1 MVQRSR
7 SAEQVRSQKTYPP
20 QAAPSTACKSA
31 FAICSDVLTT
41 EAGAGRR
48 PRMVEV
54 LTARAVFFEK
64 GIIVTEFLDVFL
76 RLSRRRFLRYAV
88 AVSALAGA
96 GIGSAMAQAT
106 IKIGEIN
113 SYKAQPAFLEP
124 YRHGWEMAL
133 EEINASGGV
142 LGKKL
147 EVIARDDNG
156 NPGDSVRVAEEL
168 VTREQVA
175 LLFDGFLSNTGLAL
189 TDYAKQRK
197 IFFLAGEPLTDKI
210 VWQNGNKYTY
220 RLRPST
226 YMLVASL
233 VKDAAKLKK
242 KRWAI
247 VYPNYE
253 YGQSAVASFK
263 KLMKELQPD
272 IEFVAEQA
280 PPLGKIDAGAVTQA
294 LADAKPDAIFNALF
308 AADLGKFVR
317 DGNTRGL
324 FEGREVVS
332 LLTGEPEYLDP
343 LRAEAPL
350 NWIVTGYPWYAINT
364 PEHKK
369 FVDAYRKKYN
379 DYPRNGSLV
388 GYSALMSIAAGLK
401 KAGSADSDKL
411 AAAFS
416 GLKVETPVATIVYRA
431 QDHQSTLGAFV
442 GRTGVKDGKG
452 IMSSFVY
459 VDGASLQPSDAEVK
473 KLRAAD

>member
-1 MVQRSR
+1 
-7 SAEQVRSQKTYPP
+7 
-20 QAAPSTACKSA
+20 
-31 FAICSDVLTT
+31 
-41 EAGAGRR
+41 
-48 PRMVEV
+48 
-54 LTARAVFFEK
+54 
-64 GIIVTEFLDVFL
+64 
-76 RLSRRRFLRYAV
+76 
-88 AVSALAGA
+88 
-96 GIGSAMAQAT
+96 
-106 IKIGEIN
+106 
-113 SYKAQPAFLEP
+113 
-124 YRHGWEMAL
+124 MAL
-133 EEINASGGV
+133 DEVNAAGGV

-168 VTREQVA
+168 MARERVA
-175 LLFDGFLSNTGLAL
+175 LLFGGFLSNTGLAL
-189 TDYAKQRK
+189 TDYAKQHQV
-197 IFFLAGEPLTDKI
+197 FFLAAEPLTDKI

-226 YMLVASL
+226 YMLVASV
-233 VKDAAKLKK
+233 VKEAAKLKK

-263 KLMKELQPD
+263 TLLKQAQPD
-272 IEFVAEQA
+272 VEFVAEQA

-317 DGNTRGL
+317 EGNTRGL
-324 FEGREVVS
+324 FDQVEVVS

-343 LRAEAPL
+343 LKNEAPQ

-369 FVDAYRKKYN
+369 FVDAYRKKFN

-388 GYSALMSIAAGLK
+388 GYSALMSIAAGIK
-401 KAGSADSDKL
+401 KAGSTDADKL

-416 GLKVETPVATIVYRA
+416 GLKVETPVASIVYRP

-442 GRTGVKDGKG
+442 GRTGIKDGKG
-452 IMSSFVY
+452 IMTSFSY
-459 VDGASLQPSDAEVK
+459 VDGASLQLPDAEVK
-473 KLRAAD
+473 KLRPAD